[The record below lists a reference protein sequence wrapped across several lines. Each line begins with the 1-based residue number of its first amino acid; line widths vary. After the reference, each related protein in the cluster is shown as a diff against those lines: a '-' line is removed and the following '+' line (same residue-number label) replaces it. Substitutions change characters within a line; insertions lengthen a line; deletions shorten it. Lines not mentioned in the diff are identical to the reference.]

1 MGRMWTLVLDTATP
15 YLSLGLFRGEA
26 GVGRVKRVE
35 RRHEEVLFG
44 LLEEVLREVGAGR
57 EEIGALVLGEGPG
70 SYTGL
75 RIALAAGLGL
85 AQALGA
91 RAFGASSLLAARW
104 PYLKGSPSPPSSPP
118 ETASSTG
125 PPTPW
130 RGEGPRRWPPRGSS
144 RPPSSPGKAASSWT
158 PLRTPGPSTS
168 SSPSPTRGWS
178 PSTSEPGRPAPA
190 QASPGR
196 PSTLSSGFLRP
207 TGPGKLPRDLLPG
220 PPCWRKPAWGGI
232 SPPRPSRRAPGRGSS
247 ARAPGRRSPG
257 ASPP

>member
-1 MGRMWTLVLDTATP
+1 MGSTWTLVLDTATP

-91 RAFGASSLLAARW
+91 RVFGASSLLAACW
-104 PYLKGSPSPPSSPP
+104 PYLKEGEPL
-118 ETASSTG
+118 
-125 PPTPW
+125 TPLFPA
-130 RGEGPRRWPPRGSS
+130 RNGLRRWPPRGSS